1 MNQSIL
7 YTYAM
12 LSLNTYKKLMFSA
25 GSSYYNNAFIIGIHQ
40 LHKQGIIDLE
50 WKRAP
55 LSEAE
60 QDRLHLHA
68 WHEKEA
74 PTSME
79 LPFLKKI
86 KPLSNDLQEYKF
98 LSDRIPET
106 QPIHLLNFIK
116 EDYRCEINKKV
127 TTMQEMLERGLL
139 DHNMAFKTE
148 KKRLFG
154 KYRAFILPE
163 PAALQNTATYL
174 RTILNQ
180 DKPMTEQD
188 FILCYLAKVER
199 MLPSLYDK
207 QEAEYLYDKIESLS
221 QSKPHCE
228 DLFLK
233 IYNLIR
239 VMEESLFQTL
249 TLSDE

>member
-1 MNQSIL
+1 MNESIL
-7 YTYAM
+7 YTYA
-12 LSLNTYKKLMFSA
+12 LLFLNTYKKLIFSA
-25 GSSYYNNAFIIGIHQ
+25 GTSYYHNVIIIGIVELQQH
-40 LHKQGIIDLE
+40 GIIELE
-50 WKRAP
+50 WKSADLP
-55 LSEAE
+55 EGE

-68 WHEKEA
+68 WHEKEEPA
-74 PTSME
+74 SME
-79 LPFLKKI
+79 LPFLKKL
-86 KPLSNDLQEYKF
+86 KPLTHNLQEYKF
-98 LSDRIPET
+98 LYDRIPET
-106 QPIHLLNFIK
+106 QPIHLLNLIK

-139 DHNMAFKTE
+139 DHNMASQTE

-154 KYRAFILPE
+154 KFKTILLPE
-163 PAALQNTATYL
+163 PAALQNTATHIK
-174 RTILNQ
+174 TILNQ
-180 DKPMTEQD
+180 NQPVTEND

-221 QSKPHCE
+221 QSKPHSE

-239 VMEESLFQTL
+239 VMEESLFQTF
-249 TLSDE
+249 TLSEE